1 MRCHHRPPCSWQKR
15 NGRQPV
21 RSVLWTVSVVT
32 RPERQFFS
40 DFVDKSTRTTID
52 GDRETAMQ
60 TG

>member
-1 MRCHHRPPCSWQKR
+1 MRCHSPTAVLVAKR

-52 GDRETAMQ
+52 GERETATQ